1 MTSLYIVPTPIG
13 NLKDITY
20 RAIEVLKNVDLIL
33 AEDTRNSIKL
43 LKYYEIK
50 TSCESFHMH
59 NEHSKLNYFI
69 DKIKSGKVLALIS
82 DAGTPGISDPGYLLI
97 REVISNN
104 YLIPTVEKLLNFEK
118 DNINFEEGVIEYIIE
133 KFTKQ
138 EKGVRNLKRCIEI
151 VFTKINLYRLM
162 KPGSKLFSQEIISD
176 IQFPFTVTK
185 EHIDKLIKLDSG
197 NKDNVSHMAMYL

>member
-1 MTSLYIVPTPIG
+1 MYV
-13 NLKDITY
+13 
-20 RAIEVLKNVDLIL
+20 IETKGYDSS
-33 AEDTRNSIKL
+33 EK
-43 LKYYEIK
+43 
-50 TSCESFHMH
+50 
-59 NEHSKLNYFI
+59 
-69 DKIKSGKVLALIS
+69 KI
-82 DAGTPGISDPGYLLI
+82 
-97 REVISNN
+97 ISNN

-197 NKDNVSHMAMYL
+197 NKDNISHMAMYI

>member
-33 AEDTRNSIKL
+33 AEDTRNSLKL

-104 YLIPTVEKLLNFEK
+104 GSQNLI
-118 DNINFEEGVIEYIIE
+118 DNLGDSNTNWQEQVYRNAYIIE
-133 KFTKQ
+133 
-138 EKGVRNLKRCIEI
+138 N
-151 VFTKINLYRLM
+151 
-162 KPGSKLFSQEIISD
+162 
-176 IQFPFTVTK
+176 
-185 EHIDKLIKLDSG
+185 
-197 NKDNVSHMAMYL
+197 NV

>member
-33 AEDTRNSIKL
+33 AEDTRNSLKL

-104 YLIPTVEKLLNFEK
+104 YLIECLP
-118 DNINFEEGVIEYIIE
+118 
-133 KFTKQ
+133 
-138 EKGVRNLKRCIEI
+138 
-151 VFTKINLYRLM
+151 
-162 KPGSKLFSQEIISD
+162 
-176 IQFPFTVTK
+176 
-185 EHIDKLIKLDSG
+185 
-197 NKDNVSHMAMYL
+197 